1 MPHGVRQAFGPSPH
15 HPISRKATMTSR
27 TAYIEKIK
35 LQLDELNSSMTHLEA
50 RAHEARR
57 DARATYD
64 EEIAKLHHQSKLA
77 VVKLDEITAS
87 TEEGWRSMVAEME
100 KVREAFVHS
109 FSYFKSQI

>member
-1 MPHGVRQAFGPSPH
+1 
-15 HPISRKATMTSR
+15 MTTR

-35 LQLDELNSSMTHLEA
+35 TQLDDLNSSMTNLES
-50 RAHEARR
+50 RAHEARA
-57 DARATYD
+57 DARASYH

-77 VVKLDEITAS
+77 VAKLDEITAS
-87 TEEGWRSMVAEME
+87 TEEGWEKMVAEME